1 MVLLLSKVLLLLTGA
16 RERARLKPMEER
28 SGPWAHRATRCAR
41 SAFSGAPG
49 ATGMSIGGG
58 GPVCEAPATASL
70 SAWPLPMELASVP
83 LACE

>member
-1 MVLLLSKVLLLLTGA
+1 MLLLLSKVLLTGA

-28 SGPWAHRATRCAR
+28 SGPWAHRAARCAR

-58 GPVCEAPATASL
+58 GPECEAPATANL
-70 SAWPLPMELASVP
+70 SAWSLPMELASVP
-83 LACE
+83 SVCE